1 MDKAVE
7 RILSLMKEKG
17 YDQKTFAEQLGI
29 RAQII
34 TDWKKGTTT
43 SYTRYIQRI
52 AELLGVSADY
62 LLTGQESATAA
73 DPDLAAALAQFEKL
87 TPEQRAKVI
96 GYMEGLISSR

>member
-7 RILSLMKEKG
+7 RILSLMKENG

-62 LLTGQESATAA
+62 LLTGQESAPAA
-73 DPDLAAALAQFEKL
+73 DPELAAALSQFEKL

-96 GYMEGLISSR
+96 GYMEGLVSSH

>member
-7 RILSLMKEKG
+7 RILSLMKENG

-62 LLTGQESATAA
+62 LLTGQESAPAA
-73 DPDLAAALAQFEKL
+73 DPELAVALSQFEKL

>member
-1 MDKAVE
+1 MDEAVV
-7 RILSLMKEKG
+7 RILSLMKGKG
-17 YDQKTFAEQLGI
+17 FDQKTFAEQLGI

-52 AELLGVSADY
+52 SELLGVSADY
-62 LLTGQESATAA
+62 LLTGQDSAPAS
-73 DPDLAAALAQFEKL
+73 DPELAAALSQFEKL

>member
-62 LLTGQESATAA
+62 LLTGQESAPAA
-73 DPDLAAALAQFEKL
+73 DPELAAALAQFEKL
-87 TPEQRAKVI
+87 TLEQRAKVI